1 MFPNIVVLAG
11 LMQPLQLS
19 LTESRS
25 PERPLGPISTFLL
38 KSSFLVSR
46 KMMGA
51 MEVSQSMPMSGC
63 TITTS
68 QMRLVQFIMQEDT
81 IME

>member
-1 MFPNIVVLAG
+1 MFPNTVVLAG

-19 LTESRS
+19 LTESKS
-25 PERPLGPISTFLL
+25 PGRPLGPISIFLL

-46 KMMGA
+46 RMMGA
-51 MEVSQSMPMSGC
+51 MEVNQSMPMSGC
-63 TITTS
+63 TTTTS